1 MDWTLAATGML
12 IATLVTLTGVGG
24 GSLMTPTLM
33 FGFGLPAATAVG
45 TDLLYAVFTKSGALL
60 SYARD
65 RRVHWS
71 AVGWMLAGSAP
82 AVVLATALLALFHGA
97 ALQERFI
104 RVAVGV
110 ALILSALSMVLR
122 RRGDNIAGPRPA
134 ARPVWLGFGGA
145 LIGTLVVLSS
155 IGAGTLGTALL
166 TRLYPRRPLREIV
179 GTELAQAVPL
189 AALAAG
195 GHFLLGQVDWR
206 VAFDLALGAVPGIWL
221 GRRLVHRLPDKWLRY
236 TLAVVLT
243 GAATKLI
250 V

>member
-12 IATLVTLTGVGG
+12 IATLVAVTGVGG

-33 FGFGLPAATAVG
+33 FGFGLPATTAVG

-60 SYARD
+60 FHARD

-71 AVGWMLAGSAP
+71 AVGWMLAGSVP
-82 AVVLATALLALFHGA
+82 AVVFATGLLALFHGA

-110 ALILSALSMVLR
+110 ALILSALSMMLR
-122 RRGDNIAGPRPA
+122 RRGDIAGP
-134 ARPVWLGFGGA
+134 RPVWLGFGGA

-166 TRLYPRRPLREIV
+166 TRLYPGRPLREIV
-179 GTELAQAVPL
+179 GTELALAVPL

-195 GHFLLGQVDWR
+195 GHFLLGQVDCR

>member
-1 MDWTLAATGML
+1 MDMMLTATGML
-12 IATLVTLTGVGG
+12 VAILVTVTGVGG

-33 FGFGLPAATAVG
+33 FGFGMPAATAVG

-65 RRVHWS
+65 RRVEWS
-71 AVGWMLAGSAP
+71 TVGWMLAGSVP
-82 AVVLATALLALFHGA
+82 AVIVTTILLSVFHG

-104 RVAVGV
+104 RIAVGV
-110 ALILSALSMVLR
+110 ALLLSALSMVIR
-122 RRGDNIAGPRPA
+122 RRGDVTAPRTTARPA
-134 ARPVWLGFGGA
+134 WLGGGGA
-145 LIGTLVVLSS
+145 LIGALVVLSS

-166 TRLYPRRPLREIV
+166 TRLFPERPIREIV

-206 VAFDLALGAVPGIWL
+206 VAIDLALGAVPGIWI
-221 GRRLVHRLPDKWLRY
+221 GRRLVHRLPDKWMRY
-236 TLAVVLT
+236 MMAVLLT

>member
-1 MDWTLAATGML
+1 MDWILAATGML
-12 IATLVTLTGVGG
+12 IATLVTVTGVGG

-71 AVGWMLAGSAP
+71 TVGWMLAGSVP
-82 AVVLATALLALFHGA
+82 AVVVTTALLALFHGA

-104 RVAVGV
+104 QVAVGA

-122 RRGDNIAGPRPA
+122 RRGDVAGPHPA
-134 ARPVWLGFGGA
+134 ARPAWLGAGGA
-145 LIGTLVVLSS
+145 LIGALVVLSS

-166 TRLYPRRPLREIV
+166 TRLYPGRPLREIV

-206 VAFDLALGAVPGIWL
+206 IAIDLALGAVPGIWL
-221 GRRLVHRLPDKWLRY
+221 GRRLVHRLPDKWMRY